1 MTFGTPN
8 ENAYKLTSFDKF
20 PLDKLDSNCSS
31 FKKKKKKKHTHTHKN
46 TKTKNCS
53 SFKLL
58 PDSTHTVTH
67 KINCEYNNV
76 LVKDL
81 TNKQK
86 KKKKTLKN
94 KETEPHKGIMRFDLR
109 PLSLN
114 NDPKKKKNHF
124 RQIIIEA
131 KKHFHKHIN
140 SNRDLKHRL
149 SQIIKGR
156 EILLGNSS
164 TP

>member
-1 MTFGTPN
+1 M
-8 ENAYKLTSFDKF
+8 TSFH
-20 PLDKLDSNCSS
+20 LISWIQIVLHS
-31 FKKKKKKKHTHTHKN
+31 KKKKKKTHTHKN

-81 TNKQK
+81 TNKQN

-94 KETEPHKGIMRFDLR
+94 KETEPHKVIMRFDIR

-114 NDPKKKKNHF
+114 NAPKKKK
-124 RQIIIEA
+124 
-131 KKHFHKHIN
+131 K
-140 SNRDLKHRL
+140 SL
-149 SQIIKGR
+149 
-156 EILLGNSS
+156 
-164 TP
+164 